1 MNTAK
6 AFFSAA
12 ATGVRKHWPK
22 IAVGTGSAFLLVGGY
37 LLGREIPKYKAEV
50 AEKER
55 MEPGKLPV
63 KEKAKIAAK
72 HFTAPTCAIV
82 GGTLFITASVCE
94 NSRRAKLGATACAI
108 SELSTGNLIDYKE
121 AAKEILGEEKEK
133 EIEKKAE
140 EKKLERAMPVPQT
153 SIPDGLF
160 WCYDVKFGGEP
171 FLTDVNTL
179 KAAENKIRGDLL
191 ELGEGDSISMNDFY
205 DLVRDRM
212 AIKNEDASVLDYFG
226 WINDGKYAHAKPEIN
241 IGSDVKNG
249 IPVLTI
255 APNALIIDPDYFEMT
270 SLDY

>member
-1 MNTAK
+1 MSTAK
-6 AFFSAA
+6 TFFNTTAKSIK
-12 ATGVRKHWPK
+12 KHWPK
-22 IAVGTGSAFLLVGGY
+22 IAVGTGAAFLFVGGY
-37 LLGREIPKYKAEV
+37 LLGKEIPKYKAEV

-63 KEKAKIAAK
+63 KAKTKIAVK
-72 HFTAPTCAIV
+72 HFAAPACAIV

-94 NSRRAKLGATACAI
+94 SSRRAKLGATACAI

-121 AAKEILGEEKEK
+121 AAKEILGEEKEQ

-140 EKKLERAMPVPQT
+140 EKRLEKAAPVPQT